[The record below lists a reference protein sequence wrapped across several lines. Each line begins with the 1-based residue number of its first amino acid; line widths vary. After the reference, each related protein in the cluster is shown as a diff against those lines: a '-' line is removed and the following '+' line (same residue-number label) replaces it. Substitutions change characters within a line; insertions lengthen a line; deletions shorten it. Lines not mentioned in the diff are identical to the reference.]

1 VKYEYAQVNIKNINS
16 GAITE
21 LFNAE
26 LPKVLENI
34 ADDNTKPD
42 ASREIRLIIKIKPT
56 KDRAQ
61 AATEISVVTKLAPI
75 KPHEGSITFSLEE
88 DGVKAYPIA
97 DMDQPEL
104 EENIRYIGGGK

>member
-1 VKYEYAQVNIKNINS
+1 MKYEYAQVNIKNINS

-56 KDRAQ
+56 GKYSSPLLNSFFGS
-61 AATEISVVTKLAPI
+61 EKVWESPSVHFLKQMAL
-75 KPHEGSITFSLEE
+75 
-88 DGVKAYPIA
+88 DGRMK
-97 DMDQPEL
+97 
-104 EENIRYIGGGK
+104 RFTG

>member
-1 VKYEYAQVNIKNINS
+1 MRYEYAQVSIKNINS

-42 ASREIRLIIKIKPT
+42 APREIRLIIKIKPT

-88 DGVKAYPIA
+88 DGVKAYTIA

-104 EENIRYIGGGK
+104 ENIRHIGGGK

>member
-56 KDRAQ
+56 GKYSSPLLNSFFGSEKVR
-61 AATEISVVTKLAPI
+61 ESPSVHFLRQTAL
-75 KPHEGSITFSLEE
+75 
-88 DGVKAYPIA
+88 DGRMKRF
-97 DMDQPEL
+97 M
-104 EENIRYIGGGK
+104 G